1 MPVYQNVH
9 ELLTNVIQILKKCD
23 NYESALKKISKLKIK
38 NSNIGRNKAK
48 KIMAIYVNDFI
59 YLKEN
64 TFNSGNNEQKY
75 SKLKKNLLEI

>member
-9 ELLTNVIQILKKCD
+9 ELLTNVIQILKKCN
-23 NYESALKKISKLKIK
+23 NYEDALKKISKLKIK
-38 NSNIGRNKAK
+38 KNNIGKKKAQ

-75 SKLKKNLLEI
+75 SNLKKNLLEI